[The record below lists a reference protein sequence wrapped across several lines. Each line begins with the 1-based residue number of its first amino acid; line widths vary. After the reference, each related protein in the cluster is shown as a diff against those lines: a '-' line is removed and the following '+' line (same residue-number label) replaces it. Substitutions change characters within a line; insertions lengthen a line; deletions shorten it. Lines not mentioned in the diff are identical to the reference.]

1 MRSRQPDPVSL
12 AFFSLANGMLR
23 AWLLTLSI
31 LILNLIPG
39 PSRAQGIDATVHDL
53 TGGGI
58 SETCVFCH
66 TPHAANTNVEA
77 PLWNKPA
84 SSASYT
90 LYDST
95 TIDGTVLAV
104 GSVSVACLSCHDG
117 TQSTDVVI
125 NAPGSRGVDINGV
138 ALRGGNRFLD
148 DPSKPD
154 FLGTDLTDDHPIGI
168 QYGGFVVNGSKIDP
182 DFVGIGEGLST
193 SNINGQLRWWVDTG
207 ATGGSPGVRDKTDM
221 VLYSRDNGGAVQP
234 FVECATCH
242 DPHTDQDETFLRI
255 ANTGSQVCVT
265 CHVK

>member
-1 MRSRQPDPVSL
+1 MRRRHPGLVHLVISL
-12 AFFSLANGMLR
+12 LADRKLR
-23 AWLLTLSI
+23 AWLFILET
-31 LILNLIPG
+31 LILCGNPNQ
-39 PSRAQGIDATVHDL
+39 SRAQDIDSTVHDL
-53 TGGGI
+53 TGGGV
-58 SETCVFCH
+58 SEICVFCH
-66 TPHAANTNVEA
+66 TPHTANAEVQA
-77 PLWNKPA
+77 PLWNKLA
-84 SSASYT
+84 SGATYA

-125 NAPGSRGVDINGV
+125 NAPGSRGIDINGI

-168 QYGGFVVNGSKIDP
+168 QYGGFIVNGNKIDP
-182 DFVGIGEGLST
+182 DFVGIGEGLNS
-193 SNINGQLRWWVDTG
+193 SNINGKLRWWVDTG
-207 ATGGSPGVRDKTDM
+207 APGNSPGVRDKTDL
-221 VLYSRDNGGAVQP
+221 VLYSRDNGGAIEP

-242 DPHTDQDETFLRI
+242 DPHTDQSETFLRI
-255 ANTGSQVCVT
+255 DNTGSQVCIT